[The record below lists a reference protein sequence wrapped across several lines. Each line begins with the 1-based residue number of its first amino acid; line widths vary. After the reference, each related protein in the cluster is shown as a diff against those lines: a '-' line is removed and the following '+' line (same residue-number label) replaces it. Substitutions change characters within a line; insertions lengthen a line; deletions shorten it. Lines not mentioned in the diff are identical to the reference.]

1 MNQIDRMRVFLRV
14 AELSSFTAA
23 AASLGMPKAS
33 VSTAVQQLEA
43 QLGTQLLHRT
53 TRRVNLTADGKVFVE
68 RAQDL
73 ISDLDEL
80 TGLFQH
86 DGTALRGRLRVDMPV
101 GTAHDLIIPR
111 LPEFLREHP
120 ELELELSSTDRFVDV
135 VREGFDCVLRVG
147 QLGDSSLIARTLGH
161 YPIVNCVSREYAA
174 RHGRPRTLAQLA
186 KHRLV
191 HYVSTLGN
199 PPDGF
204 EYVDG
209 DGIDQVIALRGAI
222 TVNSSVAYQAACLA
236 GLGIIQVP
244 VVSVRELLARG
255 ELVELLP
262 KYRPAPMPVSLLYPN
277 RRHLPRRVR
286 VFMDWVA
293 AQLDEQFTAPDR
305 GAVSRASRRG

>member
-1 MNQIDRMRVFLRV
+1 MSQIDRMRVFLRV

-43 QLGTQLLHRT
+43 QLGTRLLHRT
-53 TRRVNLTADGKVFVE
+53 TRRVSLTADGKVFVE

-101 GTAHDLIIPR
+101 GTANDLIIPR

-147 QLGDSSLIARTLGH
+147 QLGDSSLIARTLGY
-161 YPIVNCVSREYAA
+161 YPIVNCVSREYVA

-186 KHRLV
+186 KKHRLV

-209 DGIDQVIALRGAI
+209 DGIEQVIALRGAI
-222 TVNSSVAYQAACLA
+222 TVNNSTAYLAACLA

-244 VVSVRELLARG
+244 VVGVRELLARG

-293 AQLDEQFTAPDR
+293 AQLDEQLA
-305 GAVSRASRRG
+305 ARAGG